1 MEWMMKII
9 AAYYIMS
16 KTELELIRYFETRED
31 ANKYLMNDYFG
42 GEPKDKYEI
51 AYREREIKEKILIKE
66 ISIVEVLNE
75 LHNTTKDTNDRLDYH
90 LF

>member
-1 MEWMMKII
+1 MKVV

-42 GEPKDKYEI
+42 SEPEDKYEM
-51 AYREREIKEKILIKE
+51 AYRESLIKEKMVIKE
-66 ISIVEVLNE
+66 ISIVDVLNE
-75 LHNTTKDTNDRLDYH
+75 LHQVEKDTNDRLDRH
-90 LF
+90 NF

>member
-1 MEWMMKII
+1 MMNII

-16 KTELELIRYFETRED
+16 KTELELIRYFETRAD

-51 AYREREIKEKILIKE
+51 EYRENQIKEKILIKE
-66 ISIVEVLNE
+66 IPLVDILNE
-75 LHNTTKDTNDRLDYH
+75 LHKAEKDTNDRLDYH